1 MIVRFGFVAMA
12 LDLQNASPSKAMT
25 LTAFQKIDDREGAL
39 LRVTRIARENLANT
53 LRILKYAYYE
63 GIHLYRF
70 SSKLIPLYGHEV
82 TQSLDFM
89 DVLRE
94 PLEAIGTYVQERDLR
109 VSFHPDHFTVL
120 NSPKTDVFENAVRDL
135 ERHVDLLE
143 TMGLTPTS
151 KLNIHVGGAYGDK
164 TGAIGRL
171 VDRWEKVPH
180 RVKRHLIFENDDK
193 TYTANDTLQVCQT
206 LGVPMTLDVH
216 HHHCNHGENE
226 DLAPLLP
233 SIFQTWQGTGLVPKV
248 HLSSPKNDKEFRAH
262 ADFVDVGTV
271 CRFLDAVRELDAD
284 IDIMIE
290 AKKKDQALKHLM
302 HELRQ
307 VAGVTVLDGGTI
319 RYQP

>member
-25 LTAFQKIDDREGAL
+25 LTTFHKIDDRKGAL
-39 LRVTRIARENLANT
+39 LRVIRIAQENLANT

-82 TQSLDFM
+82 TQSVNFM
-89 DVLRE
+89 EVLRE
-94 PLEAIGTYVQERDLR
+94 PLEAIGSYVQERDLR

-120 NSPKTDVFENAVRDL
+120 NSPKIDVFENALRVL

-143 TMGLTPTS
+143 TMGLTATS

-164 TGAIGRL
+164 VGAIQRL
-171 VDRWEKVPH
+171 VDRWGKVPQ
-180 RVKRHLIFENDDK
+180 RVKQYLIFENDDK
-193 TYTANDTLQVCQT
+193 TYTARDTLNVCQT

-216 HHHCNHGENE
+216 HHQCNPGEDE
-226 DLAPLLP
+226 DLTPILP
-233 SIFQTWQGTGLVPKV
+233 AIFHTWEETDLVPKV
-248 HLSSPKNDKEFRAH
+248 HLSSPKSDKEFRTH
-262 ADFVDVGTV
+262 ADFVDAGAV
-271 CRFLDAVRELDAD
+271 CRFLDMARTLDTD

-290 AKKKDQALKHLM
+290 AKKKDQALKQLM
-302 HELRQ
+302 HDLGH
-307 VAGVTVLDGGTI
+307 VDGVTVLDGGTI
-319 RYQP
+319 RYKP